1 MYIIAGLGNPGL
13 KYKNTRHNAGYIAAD
28 FLLSEMGGSLKRKF
42 EGKIAECRFNGEKVC
57 ILKPT
62 TYMNLSGNSVR
73 QAMNFYGIP
82 PENLIVI
89 YDDIDLPAG
98 KLRVRKGGSA
108 GTHNGMKSLI
118 ANVGSDFV
126 RVRIGIGRPPAGGDL
141 IRYVIGKLGRAQM
154 AELTSSAQTAARA
167 ARKIVSEGVAA
178 AQQEFN

>member
-1 MYIIAGLGNPGL
+1 MHSQADDVYESLGKLSASGYEFL
-13 KYKNTRHNAGYIAAD
+13 RH
-28 FLLSEMGGSLKRKF
+28 
-42 EGKIAECRFNGEKVC
+42 
-57 ILKPT
+57 
-62 TYMNLSGNSVR
+62 
-73 QAMNFYGIP
+73 
-82 PENLIVI
+82 
-89 YDDIDLPAG
+89 DDIDLPAG

-167 ARKIVSEGVAA
+167 AMKIVSEGVAA